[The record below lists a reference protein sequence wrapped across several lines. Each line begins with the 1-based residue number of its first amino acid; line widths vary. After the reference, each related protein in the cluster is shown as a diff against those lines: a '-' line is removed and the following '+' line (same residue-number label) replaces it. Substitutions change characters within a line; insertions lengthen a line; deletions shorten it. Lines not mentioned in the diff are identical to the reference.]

1 MAHIFIFFLLL
12 ENKFT
17 DDFDLCDINWLH
29 SCLFLINNV
38 LKLSSHWSTYFV
50 TEQLGKF
57 QNCCTYF
64 VEASIWISN
73 KYAYILLIPKL
84 NTHLNT
90 EYCIHPKIYNE
101 GQVMSDMIVRTSYVT
116 FGSTTIR
123 PLKIRL
129 HTSLVSSLLWMMYNQ
144 VWYSISQFQGER
156 KNWRR

>member
-17 DDFDLCDINWLH
+17 DDFDLCIINWLH

-50 TEQLGKF
+50 TARQIVVPILFLKRHQFKF
-57 QNCCTYF
+57 LTT
-64 VEASIWISN
+64 
-73 KYAYILLIPKL
+73 YAYILLILKL

-129 HTSLVSSLLWMMYNQ
+129 HTSLVSSLNDVQWSL
-144 VWYSISQFQGER
+144 V
-156 KNWRR
+156 

>member
-17 DDFDLCDINWLH
+17 DDFDLCVINWLH

-50 TEQLGKF
+50 TARQIVVPILFLKRHQFKF
-57 QNCCTYF
+57 LTGML
-64 VEASIWISN
+64 
-73 KYAYILLIPKL
+73 AYILLIPKL
-84 NTHLNT
+84 STHLYT

-116 FGSTTIR
+116 FGYTIR

-129 HTSLVSSLLWMMYNQ
+129 HTSLVSSLNDVQWSL
-144 VWYSISQFQGER
+144 V
-156 KNWRR
+156 